1 MLFEFTEVLEQR
13 AKMKVVGIG
22 GAGGNALNRMIRSGL
37 EGVDFV
43 AINTDAQALDH
54 SDAKTKIQIGQGVTV
69 VSQEH
74 LLSSN
79 MLLHSKKPLTN
90 VGAQPCFCKRDP
102 PVRYVVGE
110 VLLRSSAVGE
120 DKVV

>member
-13 AKMKVVGIG
+13 AKMKVVGVG

-54 SDAKTKIQIGQGVTV
+54 NDAKTNI
-69 VSQEH
+69 
-74 LLSSN
+74 
-79 MLLHSKKPLTN
+79 
-90 VGAQPCFCKRDP
+90 
-102 PVRYVVGE
+102 
-110 VLLRSSAVGE
+110 
-120 DKVV
+120 